1 MSTGWRIRVTGFTIP
16 IGGQMCW
23 PTAGH
28 SSANQVTQRKREGT
42 VLYRFTGGNDGRNPW
57 AGVVFDQ
64 SGNLYGATSNG
75 GSAGAGVVYELMPS
89 HGGWT
94 DRPG

>member
-1 MSTGWRIRVTGFTIP
+1 
-16 IGGQMCW
+16 
-23 PTAGH
+23 
-28 SSANQVTQRKREGT
+28 

-94 DRPG
+94 DQVLYTFTGGQDGENPLATLDSR